1 MTSWRRYSRSGG
13 PVASGNSY
21 PLATARRIAEAL
33 LAELAPAC
41 ERIILAGS
49 IRRERPNVNDIEIVA
64 IPRFAEEPLSG
75 QVGLFAPATPA
86 IRRVSCLWDRIEAIS
101 DGHGAVMPMKPGVP
115 RIEPDPKWPEKR
127 FAGSRYFKLYL
138 PRTGLAVDL
147 FMPSAESWGLILAI
161 RTGSSEFSRALVTR
175 WTQLTGGHAK
185 EGRLHRA
192 DGTLVSAPEEEDV
205 FRACGV
211 EWIAPR
217 ERIDAGSLRLTS
229 SATYAK
235 IASC

>member
-1 MTSWRRYSRSGG
+1 
-13 PVASGNSY
+13 VASGNSY

-33 LAELAPAC
+33 LAELTPAC
-41 ERIILAGS
+41 ERIVLAGS

-64 IPRFAEEPLSG
+64 IPRHTDEPLPG
-75 QVGLFAPATPA
+75 QPSLFADPAPA
-86 IRRVSCLWDRIEAIS
+86 VRRVNCLWNRIEEVS
-101 DGHGAVMPMKPGVP
+101 DGHGAIMPLKPGVP

-127 FAGSRYFKLYL
+127 CAGSRYFKLFL

-192 DGTLVSAPEEEDV
+192 DGSVVSAPEEEDV

-211 EWIAPR
+211 EWISPR
-217 ERIDAGSLRLTS
+217 ERIDAGSLHLTS
-229 SATYAK
+229 SATSAK